1 MPEIS
6 RPIRLFKTFL
16 LFEAV
21 LTALFTGSITAQP
34 SERKLSPRE
43 YVETHKEDAV
53 KEMLMFG
60 VPASVTLAQG
70 MLESDNG
77 NSDLAV
83 YANNHFGI
91 KCHEDWT
98 GPSYIKDDD
107 TKDECFRKYKSVLE
121 SYSDHSQFLR
131 ARNRYAFLFD
141 LKTTDYKGWAR
152 GLKESGYATDP
163 RYAERLIEIIEKN
176 KLFEYDKNV
185 SMQVR
190 QPQPN
195 LTEHLSPK
203 SNSTTRSILQISERK
218 YVIARQGDTYF
229 KIAQDCQKGLWEL
242 YKYNEISKDAKPVS
256 GERVYIQPKRRK
268 GSVDFHV
275 VKEGETMYSISQEY
289 CIKLKFLYRKNRMEK
304 GTQPKAGDVLC
315 LRHKK
320 SV

>member
-1 MPEIS
+1 MPAFPS
-6 RPIRLFKTFL
+6 LTNVFRRLL
-16 LFEAV
+16 LCSLV
-21 LTALFTGSITAQP
+21 LSCFQVTGIYAQP
-34 SERKLSPRE
+34 SERKLSPHE
-43 YVETHKEDAV
+43 YVESHKEDAI

-107 TKDECFRKYKSVLE
+107 TKDECFRKYETVLQ

-131 ARNRYAFLFD
+131 SRTRYAFLFE
-141 LKTTDYKGWAR
+141 LKTTDYKGRAH

-163 RYAERLIEIIEKN
+163 RYADRLIDIIEKN
-176 KLFEYDKNV
+176 KLYEYDKNV

-190 QPQPN
+190 QPEAN
-195 LTEHLSPK
+195 LTEHITPK
-203 SNSTTRSILQISERK
+203 SSTAARSILQISERK

-229 KIAQDCQKGLWEL
+229 KIAQDCEKGLWEL
-242 YKYNEISKDAKPVS
+242 YRYNEISRDAKPVA
-256 GERVYIQPKRRK
+256 GQRVYIQPKRRK
-268 GSVDFHV
+268 GSTDFHV
-275 VKEGETMYSISQEY
+275 VKAGETMYSISQEY
-289 CIKLKFLYRKNRMEK
+289 CIKLKFLYRKNKMLP
-304 GTQPKAGDVLC
+304 GTEPKEGDVLC

-320 SV
+320 